1 MSRSVVD
8 WYRRGLERIPSLVF
22 QTGRPS
28 REDDYRHDVG
38 PSVSDLVARPT
49 NGLPGCVEDTSC
61 PVHRCAQGRRG
72 AAQAERLSIIL
83 PVCIQY
89 RRSLVPSII
98 LTRRFPSPLCPHNCS
113 GNGVPLLLSRPPSW
127 LPSKRPRGCRR
138 TSAPFP
144 HPPSP
149 LCGRRRPKLL
159 PFFIPFRR
167 PRPTQGGRGGAGRG
181 GSLAE
186 ARRLV
191 GVWAAV
197 RWASAQLWGEGN
209 TAGRDGGR
217 VKQEGAEASAGVGGG
232 CHQSQLRGEHR
243 VFPLAR
249 SADTRHADSTVP
261 IVTVLFLHPKW
272 TVRHGGAPSGLVTGA
287 APWSWRKGVHHGT
300 TNQRERGSAR
310 TQPMNDRSRP
320 ARRWVPHPRGEVRW
334 ESSR

>member
-1 MSRSVVD
+1 MCTRETWGSAGRTAVNHTASVHPVQEEPCAL
-8 WYRRGLERIPSLVF
+8 YYPHAALSVPSLPP
-22 QTGRPS
+22 QLLRERRPS
-28 REDDYRHDVG
+28 
-38 PSVSDLVARPT
+38 S
-49 NGLPGCVEDTSC
+49 
-61 PVHRCAQGRRG
+61 PV
-72 AAQAERLSIIL
+72 
-83 PVCIQY
+83 P
-89 RRSLVPSII
+89 
-98 LTRRFPSPLCPHNCS
+98 
-113 GNGVPLLLSRPPSW
+113 PPSW

-217 VKQEGAEASAGVGGG
+217 VKQEGAETSAGVGGG

-272 TVRHGGAPSGLVTGA
+272 TVLFLHPKWTVQGAKVGRRHKER
-287 APWSWRKGVHHGT
+287 SW
-300 TNQRERGSAR
+300 
-310 TQPMNDRSRP
+310 
-320 ARRWVPHPRGEVRW
+320 
-334 ESSR
+334 